1 MNKGEKPVTQVEGV
15 IKWPP
20 DPSQRWEILEW
31 FVKFSQTNIDEL
43 SPMDKAEL
51 GFRIQW
57 YFGAWATNF
66 LDFSLPPIDSKKY
79 CARIENFQK
88 IVRKELDYALKEDN
102 GVHLHPPLMVNYHIE
117 RGPKSF
123 ALHITPQFS
132 TFEEGL
138 PFLVLRILEGL
149 PQTTVQRCLSCKK
162 IFVNPSRRK
171 KHFCCPRC
179 MWRFN
184 AEKYREK
191 LKQNPKKYE
200 AYLKK
205 QKVLMAKKYDEK
217 IHAQH
222 PKAKIAKKRRVK
234 KRKGV

>member
-1 MNKGEKPVTQVEGV
+1 MNKREKPITQVEG
-15 IKWPP
+15 IIEWPS

-51 GFRIQW
+51 VFRVQW
-57 YFGAWATNF
+57 YFGAWAANL
-66 LDFSLPPIDSKKY
+66 LDFSLPPINSEEYSSKIK
-79 CARIENFQK
+79 NFQK
-88 IVRKELDYALKEDN
+88 IVRKELDYALKEGN
-102 GVHLHPPLMVNYHIE
+102 RVHIHPPLMINHHLE

-123 ALHITPQFS
+123 VLHITPQLS

-138 PFLVLRILEGL
+138 PFLVQRILEGL
-149 PQTTVQRCLSCKK
+149 PPTTIQQCLSCKK
-162 IFVNPSRRK
+162 IFVNPSRRN

-191 LKQNPKKYE
+191 LKQNPPKYT

-205 QKVLMAKKYDEK
+205 QRELMAKKYDEK

-222 PKAKIAKKRRVK
+222 PKAKITKKRRGE
-234 KRKGV
+234 KRKGD